1 MNSSKAFY
9 TIIAKSC
16 LCLQCRFNENTFE
29 VIWIITGKGQISIK
43 LLFFG
48 DITPSKETEIYVV
61 MPMTHLYGHVI
72 KNLIRAEFYS
82 ILSINGFE
90 GIYVKLIRGQLLISR
105 YKYEQWVDIGEKRAF
120 RITRDVLG
128 LQLY

>member
-1 MNSSKAFY
+1 M
-9 TIIAKSC
+9 
-16 LCLQCRFNENTFE
+16 
-29 VIWIITGKGQISIK
+29 
-43 LLFFG
+43 
-48 DITPSKETEIYVV
+48 YVA

-72 KNLIRAEFYS
+72 KNLIRAEFCS

-105 YKYEQWVDIGEKRAF
+105 YKYEQWVDIGEKTAF
-120 RITRDVLG
+120 RSTRGVLG